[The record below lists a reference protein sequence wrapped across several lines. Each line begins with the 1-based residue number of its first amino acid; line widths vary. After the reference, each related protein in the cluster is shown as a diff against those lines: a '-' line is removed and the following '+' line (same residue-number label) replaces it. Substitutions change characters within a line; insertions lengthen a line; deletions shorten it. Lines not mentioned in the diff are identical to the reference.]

1 MSDFL
6 KDHIIPSAKT
16 YYQYDRN
23 LQPDHWFEPVQVW
36 EVKAADIS
44 ISPAHKAAAGIVS
57 EWFLCFHD
65 SRYLLKSSF
74 SMIVILFPD
83 AGYLIQSKFLEEVW
97 FK

>member
-1 MSDFL
+1 MGTGLKDEDLVKLSGFL

-44 ISPAHKAAAGIVS
+44 ISPAHKAAAGMVRISIVY
-57 EWFLCFHD
+57 LRVFHTD
-65 SRYLLKSSF
+65 
-74 SMIVILFPD
+74 
-83 AGYLIQSKFLEEVW
+83 
-97 FK
+97 